1 MTGNLKLKKM
11 IIGNV
16 TNGQTNEGKQILF
29 LITVLSLSFMVV
41 YYHNQIKL
49 SKMKIEEMKL
59 AKAEGKL
66 SHQD

>member
-1 MTGNLKLKKM
+1 M

-16 TNGQTNEGKQILF
+16 ANGQTNEGKQILF
-29 LITVLSLSFMVV
+29 LVTVLSLSFMIM

>member
-1 MTGNLKLKKM
+1 M
-11 IIGNV
+11 IFQNV
-16 TNGQTNEGKQILF
+16 ANGQTNEGKQVLF
-29 LITVLSLSFMVV
+29 LATVLSLSFMIM

-66 SHQD
+66 SHE

>member
-1 MTGNLKLKKM
+1 M

-16 TNGQTNEGKQILF
+16 ANGQTNEGKQILF

>member
-1 MTGNLKLKKM
+1 M
-11 IIGNV
+11 IFQNV
-16 TNGQTNEGKQILF
+16 ANGQTNEGKQVLF
-29 LITVLSLSFMVV
+29 LVTVLSLSFMIM

-66 SHQD
+66 LPE

>member
-1 MTGNLKLKKM
+1 M

-16 TNGQTNEGKQILF
+16 TNGQTNEGKQVLF
-29 LITVLSLSFMVV
+29 LVTVLSLSFMIM

-49 SKMKIEEMKL
+49 SKMKIEEMKV

-66 SHQD
+66 SHGE

>member
-1 MTGNLKLKKM
+1 M
-11 IIGNV
+11 IFGNV
-16 TNGQTNEGKQILF
+16 TNGQTNEGKQVLF
-29 LITVLSLSFMVV
+29 LVTVLSLSFMIM

-66 SHQD
+66 SHE

>member
-1 MTGNLKLKKM
+1 M
-11 IIGNV
+11 IIGNI
-16 TNGQTNEGKQILF
+16 TNGQTNEGKQVLF
-29 LITVLSLSFMVV
+29 LITVLSLSFMIM

-66 SHQD
+66 SHE

>member
-1 MTGNLKLKKM
+1 M

-16 TNGQTNEGKQILF
+16 TNGQTNEGKQVLF
-29 LITVLSLSFMVV
+29 LVTVLSLSFMIM

-49 SKMKIEEMKL
+49 SKMKIEEMKI
-59 AKAEGKL
+59 AKDEGKL

>member
-1 MTGNLKLKKM
+1 M

-16 TNGQTNEGKQILF
+16 ADGQTNEGKQVLF
-29 LITVLSLSFMVV
+29 LVTVLSLGFMIM

-49 SKMKIEEMKL
+49 SKMKIEEMKV

-66 SHQD
+66 SHGE

>member
-1 MTGNLKLKKM
+1 LVKNKKM
-11 IIGNV
+11 IIGNIA
-16 TNGQTNEGKQILF
+16 NGQTDEGKQVLF
-29 LITVLSLSFMVV
+29 LVTVLSLSFMIM

-49 SKMKIEEMKL
+49 SKMKIEEMKI

>member
-1 MTGNLKLKKM
+1 M
-11 IIGNV
+11 IFGNV
-16 TNGQTNEGKQILF
+16 ANGQTNEGKQVLF
-29 LITVLSLSFMVV
+29 LVTVLSLSFMIM

-66 SHQD
+66 SHE

>member
-1 MTGNLKLKKM
+1 M
-11 IIGNV
+11 IIGNLA
-16 TNGQTNEGKQILF
+16 NGQTDEGKQVLF
-29 LITVLSLSFMVV
+29 LVTVLSLSFMIM

-49 SKMKIEEMKL
+49 SKMKIEEMKI

>member
-1 MTGNLKLKKM
+1 M
-11 IIGNV
+11 IFQNV
-16 TNGQTNEGKQILF
+16 ADGQTSEGKQVLF
-29 LITVLSLSFMVV
+29 LVTVLSLSFMII

-66 SHQD
+66 SHE

>member
-1 MTGNLKLKKM
+1 M

-16 TNGQTNEGKQILF
+16 ANGQTNEGKQVLF
-29 LITVLSLSFMVV
+29 LITVLSLSFMIM

>member
-1 MTGNLKLKKM
+1 M
-11 IIGNV
+11 IFQNV
-16 TNGQTNEGKQILF
+16 TNGQTNEGKQVLF
-29 LITVLSLSFMVV
+29 LVTVLSLSFMVM

-66 SHQD
+66 SHE

>member
-1 MTGNLKLKKM
+1 M

-16 TNGQTNEGKQILF
+16 ANGQTNEGKQVLF
-29 LITVLSLSFMVV
+29 LITVLSLSFMIM

-66 SHQD
+66 SHE

>member
-1 MTGNLKLKKM
+1 M
-11 IIGNV
+11 IFQNV

>member
-1 MTGNLKLKKM
+1 M

-16 TNGQTNEGKQILF
+16 ADGQTNEGKQILF

>member
-1 MTGNLKLKKM
+1 M
-11 IIGNV
+11 IIQNV
-16 TNGQTNEGKQILF
+16 ANGQTSEGKQVLF
-29 LITVLSLSFMVV
+29 LITVLSLSFMVM

-66 SHQD
+66 SHGD

>member
-1 MTGNLKLKKM
+1 M
-11 IIGNV
+11 IIQNV
-16 TNGQTNEGKQILF
+16 ANGQTSEGKQVLF
-29 LITVLSLSFMVV
+29 LITVLSLSFMVM

-66 SHQD
+66 SHGE

>member
-1 MTGNLKLKKM
+1 M

>member
-1 MTGNLKLKKM
+1 M
-11 IIGNV
+11 IFQNV
-16 TNGQTNEGKQILF
+16 ANGQTNEGKQVLF
-29 LITVLSLSFMVV
+29 LVTVLSLSFMIM

-66 SHQD
+66 SHE

>member
-1 MTGNLKLKKM
+1 M
-11 IIGNV
+11 IFQNV
-16 TNGQTNEGKQILF
+16 TNGQTNEGKQVLF
-29 LITVLSLSFMVV
+29 LVTVLSLSFMVM

-66 SHQD
+66 LPE

>member
-1 MTGNLKLKKM
+1 M
-11 IIGNV
+11 IFQNV
-16 TNGQTNEGKQILF
+16 ANGQTNEGKQVLF
-29 LITVLSLSFMVV
+29 LVTVLSLSFMVM

-66 SHQD
+66 LPE